1 MPDAPCNAGANW
13 EAGAG
18 GGNAEGGGTLTANGT
33 RLLCVRTCTAH
44 GSSLHDLR

>member
-13 EAGAG
+13 DAGAG

-33 RLLCVRTCTAH
+33 TVRPDLYSSRLLPP
-44 GSSLHDLR
+44 